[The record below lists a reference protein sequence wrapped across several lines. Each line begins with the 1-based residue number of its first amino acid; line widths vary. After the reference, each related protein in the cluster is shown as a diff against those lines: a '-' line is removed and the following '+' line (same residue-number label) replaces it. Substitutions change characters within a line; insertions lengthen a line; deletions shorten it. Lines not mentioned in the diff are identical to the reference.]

1 MNIGQFTHRGLV
13 RELNE
18 DTVWADPETGLFV
31 VADGMGGHLA
41 GEVASAEAVRL
52 IRKHLSLHGLSQ
64 ESVRE
69 AFLVANREILRMS
82 RTDESLQG
90 MGTTVSLAA
99 LAGLTLVW
107 GHVGDSRIY
116 LLRDGGIRQITR
128 DHTMVEELVTQG
140 AISPEEARVH
150 PRKNVLIRALGTED
164 SLLVDV
170 GTEPLLP
177 GDLLLLMSDGVYS
190 YLDDGELTLQMDT
203 PDLEQAAEQLKQY
216 ILDRGAQDNLSF
228 VAVRIGDNGHE

>member
-1 MNIGQFTHRGLV
+1 MS
-13 RELNE
+13 NE
-18 DTVWADPETGLFV
+18 QPQTSGRVG
-31 VADGMGGHLA
+31 
-41 GEVASAEAVRL
+41 
-52 IRKHLSLHGLSQ
+52 
-64 ESVRE
+64 
-69 AFLVANREILRMS
+69 
-82 RTDESLQG
+82 
-90 MGTTVSLAA
+90 A
-99 LAGLTLVW
+99 LAGMRLIW

>member
-52 IRKHLSLHGLSQ
+52 IRQHLSLEGLSQ
-64 ESVRE
+64 DSVRE

-82 RTDESLQG
+82 RTEASLQG

-99 LAGLTLVW
+99 LAGMSLIW

-116 LLRDGGIRQITR
+116 LLRDGVIRQITR

-140 AISPEEARVH
+140 AISLEEARVH

-170 GTEPLLP
+170 GTETLVP

-190 YLDDGELTLQMDT
+190 YLDDGELTLWMDT